1 MHTVPESAGMPRPL
15 VVWVVSDGKPG
26 HLNQSLGL
34 AEALARATSTAIHT
48 LPTLPA
54 WRAGLALLLKRFPGS
69 VLPAPDLIVG
79 AGHATHLTLLAAR
92 RARGGRS
99 VVMMKPSLP
108 RRWFDLCVLPRHD
121 GVTADAQT
129 LVTEGAIN
137 RVHPASAPDP
147 NQGLLLIG
155 GTSLHFEWDSDAI
168 QVQIKSI
175 LARTPG
181 TQWTLTTSRRTPTDF
196 LDALPA
202 SPNLS
207 VIPHTATS
215 ADWLPGQLARS
226 STVWVTPDS
235 ASMVFEAL
243 TAGAA
248 VGVFDL
254 PVNPKSRVGRA
265 IAHLA
270 DAQRIT
276 RFVAWCAHGTLH
288 PNLHPL
294 AEADRC
300 AARIL
305 EWLKT
310 NPDDLSERS
319 CS

>member
-1 MHTVPESAGMPRPL
+1 MSESAGVPLPR
-15 VVWVVSDGKPG
+15 VVWIVSDGKPG

-34 AEALARATSTAIHT
+34 AEALARATPTAVHT
-48 LPTLPA
+48 LPALPA
-54 WRAGLALLLKRFPGS
+54 WRAGLALLLKRFPGNP
-69 VLPAPDLIVG
+69 LPAPDLIVG

-92 RARGGRS
+92 RARGGRT
-99 VVMMKPSLP
+99 VVLMKPSLP
-108 RRWFDLCVLPRHD
+108 RRCFDLCVLPRHD

-137 RVHPASAPDP
+137 RVRPASAPDP
-147 NQGLLLIG
+147 NRGLLLIG
-155 GTSLHFEWDSDAI
+155 GTSPHFEWDSDAI
-168 QVQIKSI
+168 QLQIKSI

-181 TQWTLTTSRRTPTDF
+181 TRWTLTTSRRTPADF

-207 VIPHTATS
+207 VVPHTATS
-215 ADWLPGQLARS
+215 PDWLPAQLAQCG
-226 STVWVTPDS
+226 TAWVTPDS

-265 IAHLA
+265 IAQLA

-288 PNLHPL
+288 PNPHPL

-300 AARIL
+300 AEWIL
-305 EWLKT
+305 EWLKKK
-310 NPDDLSERS
+310 N
-319 CS
+319 